1 MNRSIAKSL
10 WRWTGQEIL
19 MTMQDKTR
27 KVLVKYFPKVEGG
40 GEAMN
45 SDMEEYFMDVHRN
58 SLFCRLMFWGQ

>member
-1 MNRSIAKSL
+1 MSIDQLQDHSGG
-10 WRWTGQEIL
+10 GQGKIL

-27 KVLVKYFPKVEGG
+27 KVLAKCFSKIGGG

-45 SDMEEYFMDVHRN
+45 SDMKEYFMDVHGS